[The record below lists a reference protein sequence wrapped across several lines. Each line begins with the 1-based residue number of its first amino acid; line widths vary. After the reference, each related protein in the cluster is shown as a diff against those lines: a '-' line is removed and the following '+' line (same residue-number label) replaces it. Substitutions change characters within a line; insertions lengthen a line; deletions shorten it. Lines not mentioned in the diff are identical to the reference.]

1 MRAAAVAPP
10 GRLRAT
16 FLAQPHLRVLIAG
29 AGIGGLTAALA
40 LSRIGM
46 TVALFDQ
53 AERLEETGAGIQL
66 SPNATR
72 VLIALGLAD
81 RIEGAVVAPAA
92 IRLRT
97 SSGRNIATLPLGAAI
112 AARHG
117 APYWVVHRADLQ
129 RALLGAVKAEPR
141 ISLTLGAKVDD
152 FDIDAAGVC
161 AFVCGTACPDG
172 TDERGSALIGADG
185 LWSTIRYRLGD
196 LAPPRFAGRTAWRA
210 LIPAA
215 ILPPQFAEP
224 MIHLWIGPLGHL
236 VHYPVRAGAAINIVA
251 VARDPWQSAAW
262 DTPASREE
270 VLARFPTPQ
279 WAGEARDVLA
289 AAERWQKWPLGD
301 RAPSRPWGRG
311 PVTLLGDAAHPM
323 LPFLAQGAAMAI
335 EDAAVLAREF
345 ARRPDDPAVALRRY
359 EATRQ
364 PRTDRV
370 QRAARRNDFNYHL
383 GFPGAYFR
391 DAALRALG
399 GERLI
404 ARYDWLFEWA
414 S

>member
-1 MRAAAVAPP
+1 
-10 GRLRAT
+10 
-16 FLAQPHLRVLIAG
+16 LARPDSRFLIAG

-46 TVALFDQ
+46 AVAVFDQ
-53 AERLEETGAGIQL
+53 AQRLEETGAGIQL

-72 VLIALGLAD
+72 VLIALDLAD
-81 RIEGAVVAPAA
+81 RLKGTIVAPAA
-92 IRLRT
+92 VRLRS
-97 SSGRNIATLPLGAAI
+97 SSGRDIATLPLGAAM

-141 ISLTLGAKVDD
+141 IELILGAKVDD
-152 FDIDAAGVC
+152 FRIDEAGVC
-161 AFVCGTACPDG
+161 AFVCGAAHPDG
-172 TDERGSALIGADG
+172 AERRGSALIGADG

-210 LIPAA
+210 LVPAA
-215 ILPPQFAEP
+215 NLPPQFAEP
-224 MIHLWIGPLGHL
+224 VIHLWIGPLGHL
-236 VHYPVRAGAAINIVA
+236 VHYPVRAGAAVNIVA

-262 DTPASREE
+262 TTPASRDE
-270 VLARFPTPQ
+270 VLARFPAPQ
-279 WAGEARDVLA
+279 WAGGARDLLA
-289 AAERWQKWPLGD
+289 TAEFWQKWPLGD
-301 RAPSRPWGRG
+301 RAPARPWGRG
-311 PVTLLGDAAHPM
+311 PVTLVGDAAHPM

-345 ARRPDDPAVALRRY
+345 ARLPNDPAGALRQY
-359 EATRQ
+359 EAARQ

-383 GFPGAYFR
+383 GFPVARFR

-404 ARYDWLFEWA
+404 ARYDWLYEWRA
-414 S
+414 